1 MKQAMT
7 KNLEQLKIKDL
18 YSILLFVL
26 YKLKDDNKYSTLSEL
41 AYLLDKDSLLKLCQ
55 YYGGMTITIPTIED
69 LDKVLNGMLVY
80 QKVDLEHQ
88 NLKEVLSNFSR
99 AAHERDEVLETY
111 LVVKSVIS
119 GYNISEKVEQNS

>member
-1 MKQAMT
+1 MT

-26 YKLKDDNKYSTLSEL
+26 YKLKEDNKYSTLSEL

-119 GYNISEKVEQNS
+119 GYNISEKVGENS

>member
-7 KNLEQLKIKDL
+7 KNLEQLKIKHL

-88 NLKEVLSNFSR
+88 NWKGVLSNFSR

-111 LVVKSVIS
+111 
-119 GYNISEKVEQNS
+119 